1 MNKLSCTDSVLFI
14 LLISFAELQSEKEE
28 LRKKYIHVMQ
38 ILESEKTAKWQLLQ
52 QCEEQGQL
60 VSSLKAEVAALR
72 KQKTAE
78 AREEESEEIRN
89 IKKVQ
94 SLIRGWLCRRRW
106 HSIVQNYI
114 RSPHAESMRQR
125 NSLCF
130 QLVETESEYVQNL
143 STLVSCFFRPL
154 KMAAS
159 SKKPPLSH
167 EEVSCIFLNSE
178 TILFLHQIFLKG
190 LHTRLES
197 WPTLVLGDLFDML
210 LPMLSIYQEYVR
222 NHHYSLQTLAE
233 CKQRPAF
240 HRLLKLYEEKPAC
253 SGRTLEYFLT
263 APMHR
268 VPAYIITLH
277 DLLALTPHNH
287 VERNTLEYAQSV
299 LEELSTVMHDEVSE
313 TENIRKNLSIERQIV
328 EGCDMLLDV
337 NQIFIRQG
345 NLIQITESRK
355 FKTFGG
361 LSLKPSEVRK
371 ETVRQCFLFSGYLLL
386 TSRSSSGRLHLSKN
400 GSNISLAEATLVDDC
415 FQVEDAESIF
425 YGVRGNQELDLDEL
439 TFKLIVRSR
448 DKPDSGSPYTVTL
461 MAPSPQEKAEWTS
474 DISQCIENLSMMAE
488 DDTVSVSSRLSLA
501 SVRSDPKL
509 FTDDTDIKYCKALNC
524 CKLPKIRH
532 ASLERLLERLLD
544 IRFLS
549 VDFLNAFLITYRV
562 FTSASVLLD
571 TLLEFYYSN
580 NAKQADSLCTD
591 LFPPVNRK
599 VRSESLPTSSLSPLP
614 DRKKGGSKFFGE
626 QKNSSPSQS
635 ISITVSDVKMPSDN
649 NQAEAC
655 TPSETAGITPDRLC
669 PSNYHSYRRHSSPS
683 ALGETAAFD
692 FPESTTDQPQSPGE
706 DSPGP
711 IRHESLRNHSSP
723 FLARGNIRTRAQ
735 SSSSD
740 FVSTGVTHN
749 KLNMETNSKLS
760 TSPVEDVFCDLK
772 FELQA
777 PPKQRPNRRSRALT
791 PSGSVLSSENP
802 SSGSSS
808 VHSTEE
814 KTKRTTTNTT
824 EKELSLQDCEKVS
837 QKTKSHRRRSSP
849 SGCRDRGSTETPPV
863 SCLGI
868 VADAGSQTPEIS
880 REKQS
885 NKRSG
890 SPCKLY
896 KIVKDAEERV
906 MSLKS
911 QRRSS
916 PPMTTSYASP
926 KSPVSPISSP
936 RSPLS
941 PSANTVSAGVVVTSS
956 IPARRRSS
964 ISSAAAA
971 FAAATAGASPSYAA
985 TSPTRFRFGQNIR
998 ELLSSNNHMATMRV
1012 LTVLRHWVTKHP
1024 EDFEADHALKEQLV
1038 SSMNYILNSDGS
1050 TNLEQKFAAAIIK
1063 TLERKHEELK
1073 AALSFELKL
1082 DPVKT
1087 PKTVELATFDKI
1099 SATQIA
1105 EQLTFLEHLIFSKI
1119 PAHEFLNLS
1128 WMKSDKNV
1136 RAPNILRVTKRF
1148 NETSS
1153 LVASEIL
1160 RRQSPSARATVIEK
1174 WATVGEVC
1182 RNLHNFNSVLEI
1194 SSAFMS
1200 SSIFRLKKTWEKVS
1214 KQTRTLID
1222 RLQKL
1227 VSSDGRFK
1235 NMREALRC
1243 ADPPCVPYLG
1253 FYLTDLA
1260 FIEDGTPNS
1269 NENGLINFSKM
1280 RMIAQVIQEIKHY
1293 QQNVYTLEH
1302 DKRIIRYL
1310 TSKAN
1315 LMDEDMLYRTSLT
1328 LEPRKRASSKL
1339 KQPVDAT

>member
-1 MNKLSCTDSVLFI
+1 
-14 LLISFAELQSEKEE
+14 
-28 LRKKYIHVMQ
+28 MQ

-52 QCEEQGQL
+52 HCEEQAPL
-60 VSSLKAEVAALR
+60 VSSLKAEVATLR
-72 KQKTAE
+72 KQKTVE
-78 AREEESEEIRN
+78 AREEESEEIKN

-190 LHTRLES
+190 LHTRMES

-233 CKQRPAF
+233 CKQRHAF
-240 HRLLKLYEEKPAC
+240 NRLLKLYEEKPAC
-253 SGRTLEYFLT
+253 GGRTLEYFLT

-277 DLLALTPHNH
+277 DLLALTPHDH

-299 LEELSTVMHDEVSE
+299 LEDLSTVMHDEVSE

-328 EGCDMLLDV
+328 EGCEMLLDV

-345 NLIQITESRK
+345 NLIQVTESRK
-355 FKTFGG
+355 FKTFG
-361 LSLKPSEVRK
+361 LKPAECRK
-371 ETVRQCFLFSGYLLL
+371 ESVRQCFLFSGYLLL
-386 TSRSSSGRLHLSKN
+386 TTRSSSGRLHLSKN
-400 GSNISLAEATLVDDC
+400 GANISLADATLVEDC
-415 FQVEDAESIF
+415 FQVEDAESVLF
-425 YGVRGNQELDLDEL
+425 GGRGSQELDLDDL
-439 TFKLIVRSR
+439 TFKLIVRPR
-448 DKPDSGSPYTVTL
+448 DKPDSGSPCTVTL
-461 MAPSPQEKAEWTS
+461 MAPSAQEKAEWTS
-474 DISQCIENLSMMAE
+474 DISQCIENLSVMAE
-488 DDTVSVSSRLSLA
+488 DDTVSVASRQGLA

-549 VDFLNAFLITYRV
+549 VDFLNTFLITYRV
-562 FTSASVLLD
+562 FTTASALLD

-580 NAKQADSLCTD
+580 NVRPSDSLSVD
-591 LFPPVNRK
+591 SFPPISRK
-599 VRSESLPTSSLSPLP
+599 VRSESLPTSSLSQWQ
-614 DRKKGGSKFFGE
+614 DRKKGVSKFFGE
-626 QKNSSPSQS
+626 PKQPSPSQP
-635 ISITVSDVKMPSDN
+635 ICITVSDVKMPSDN
-649 NQAEAC
+649 NQAEAI
-655 TPSETAGITPDRLC
+655 PRDTAGRTPDRLC
-669 PSNYHSYRRHSSPS
+669 PSNYHCYRRHSSPS

-692 FPESTTDQPQSPGE
+692 FPESSADPPHSPE
-706 DSPGP
+706 EVDSPGP
-711 IRHESLRNHSSP
+711 IRHDGLRNHSSP
-723 FLARGNIRTRAQ
+723 FLTRGNIRTRAQ

-740 FVSTGVTHN
+740 FVSAGGAQHR
-749 KLNMETNSKLS
+749 LNMETNSMLS
-760 TSPVEDVFCDLK
+760 TSHDEDVFGDMK

-777 PPKQRPNRRSRALT
+777 PPKQRTRRSRALT
-791 PSGSVLSSENP
+791 TSGPVISAETRS
-802 SSGSSS
+802 SSGYSP
-808 VHSTEE
+808 VTTPEV
-814 KTKRTTTNTT
+814 KTKRTVDN
-824 EKELSLQDCEKVS
+824 ELLPQEGEVVNQKV
-837 QKTKSHRRRSSP
+837 KTHRRRSSP
-849 SGCRDRGSTETPPV
+849 SGHRDRGVDTPPV

-868 VADAGSQTPEIS
+868 ISDSGLQNPERS
-880 REKQS
+880 HEKQL
-885 NKRSG
+885 NKRSS
-890 SPCKLY
+890 SPCRLY
-896 KIVKDAEERV
+896 KIVKDAEDRV

-911 QRRSS
+911 QRRPS
-916 PPMTTSYASP
+916 PPMPASYASP
-926 KSPVSPISSP
+926 KSPVSPVSSP

-941 PSANTVSAGVVVTSS
+941 PSANAVSAGVVVTSS
-956 IPARRRSS
+956 RPSRRRSS
-964 ISSAAAA
+964 IASAAAA

-985 TSPTRFRFGQNIR
+985 NSPTRFRFGHSIR
-998 ELLSSNNHMATMRV
+998 EFLCLNTHMATMRV
-1012 LTVLRHWVTKHP
+1012 LTVFRHWVTKHP

-1038 SSMNYILNSDGS
+1038 SSMNYILNNDGS
-1050 TNLEQKFAAAIIK
+1050 TNVEQKLAAVILR
-1063 TLERKHEELK
+1063 TLEREHEELE
-1073 AALSFELKL
+1073 AALCFELRL
-1082 DPVKT
+1082 
-1087 PKTVELATFDKI
+1087 KTVMTPNTEELATFDKI

-1128 WMKSDKNV
+1128 WMKSDKSV

-1269 NENGLINFSKM
+1269 SENGLINFSKM
-1280 RMIAQVIQEIKHY
+1280 RMIAQVVQEIKHY
-1293 QQNVYTLEH
+1293 QQNKYTLEH
-1302 DKRIIRYL
+1302 DKKVIQYL
-1310 TSKAN
+1310 TSKEN

-1328 LEPRKRASSKL
+1328 LEPRKRASSKV
-1339 KQPVDAT
+1339 KQPVEAT